1 MSGPTRDDATAVGE
15 TPDPEAENP
24 RDRWRKAAAFA
35 GVVLLA
41 SVVPVPGG
49 GDGSGAA
56 ADGLLGGIAPTD
68 PFHLVGY
75 ALLAALSAR
84 AMPDGVRWLG
94 VAVGVTVGFGFGVE
108 LVQTAVPWRAF
119 AWRDAAVNAL
129 GASVGALVVGVR
141 SGSMRD
147 DRRHT
152 E

>member
-1 MSGPTRDDATAVGE
+1 MSGPTRDDATAAGKA
-15 TPDPEAENP
+15 PDPEAENP
-24 RDRWRKAAAFA
+24 RDRWGKAAAFA

-41 SVVPVPGG
+41 SVVPVPGS

-56 ADGLLGGIAPTD
+56 ADGLLAGIAPTD
-68 PFHLVGY
+68 PFHFVGY
-75 ALLAALSAR
+75 ALLAVLSAR

-94 VAVGVTVGFGFGVE
+94 VAVGVTVGFGLGVE

-141 SGSMRD
+141 SDSIRD

>member
-1 MSGPTRDDATAVGE
+1 MSGSTRDDATAVSEAPESE
-15 TPDPEAENP
+15 TENP
-24 RDRWRKAAAFA
+24 RDRWRNAAAFA

-41 SVVPVPGG
+41 SVVPVPGSG
-49 GDGSGAA
+49 GRSGAA
-56 ADGLLGGIAPTD
+56 ADGLLAGIAPTD

-75 ALLAALSAR
+75 ALLAGLSAR

-94 VAVGVTVGFGFGVE
+94 VAVGVTVGFGLGVE

-129 GASVGALVVGVR
+129 GASVGVLIVGVR
-141 SGSMRD
+141 SGSIRD
-147 DRRHT
+147 DWRYT